1 MDQLAIALL
10 LVAALLHS
18 AWHALIKTA
27 GDRLVGLAGMN
38 IVSTGVS
45 LALLPLVSI
54 PEVAVWP
61 VLLFSVVLHNLYK
74 VGLAQVYRHGD
85 LSQAYPIA
93 RGLSPLFATLIAW
106 GVLGEVLVVGQ
117 LAGVGLVSI
126 GLITIGLE
134 RRNCTLSPALLA
146 SAGLTGL
153 LVAAYSVVDA
163 YGTRLSGDWV
173 SYAVW
178 LVAMD
183 GVAFVAMMSHLRGR
197 ILWMI
202 VGREW
207 RRTLI
212 SGLLGVGAFGVF
224 LWALSRGA
232 VGGVAA
238 LRETSVLFASLIGIF
253 VLKEHGSMARF
264 LGAVLITA
272 GIIVFAAHAGGGIR
286 H

>member
-1 MDQLAIALL
+1 VDQLAIALL

-106 GVLGEVLVVGQ
+106 GVLGEVLGRWSVGGGRAGFHRSDHDRLGAPQ
-117 LAGVGLVSI
+117 LYPVSRLAGLRWADGPPGRSVFGCGCLRYPPEWRLGIVCGLA
-126 GLITIGLE
+126 GGDGW
-134 RRNCTLSPALLA
+134 ALL
-146 SAGLTGL
+146 S
-153 LVAAYSVVDA
+153 
-163 YGTRLSGDWV
+163 
-173 SYAVW
+173 
-178 LVAMD
+178 
-183 GVAFVAMMSHLRGR
+183 
-197 ILWMI
+197 
-202 VGREW
+202 W
-207 RRTLI
+207 R
-212 SGLLGVGAFGVF
+212 
-224 LWALSRGA
+224 
-232 VGGVAA
+232 
-238 LRETSVLFASLIGIF
+238 
-253 VLKEHGSMARF
+253 
-264 LGAVLITA
+264 
-272 GIIVFAAHAGGGIR
+272 
-286 H
+286 

>member
-1 MDQLAIALL
+1 MLL
-10 LVAALLHS
+10 LLCAALLHS
-18 AWHALIKTA
+18 SWHAMIKAT

-38 IVSTGVS
+38 IVSTAVS
-45 LALLPLVSI
+45 LGLLPLVRV
-54 PEVAVWP
+54 PAAAVWP

-106 GVLGEVLVVGQ
+106 GLLGEILEAGQ
-117 LAGVGLVSI
+117 MLGVGLVSV
-126 GLITIGLE
+126 GLIAIGME
-134 RRNCTLSPALLA
+134 HRGRALSPALLA

-183 GVAFVAMMSHLRGR
+183 GAVFVAAMSRLRGR
-197 ILWMI
+197 ALWMI
-202 VGREW
+202 IGREW
-207 RRTLI
+207 RRTLV

-224 LWALSRGA
+224 LWALSKGA
-232 VGGVAA
+232 VGGVSA
-238 LRETSVLFASLIGIF
+238 LRETSVLFASLIGIY
-253 VLKEHGSMARF
+253 VLKERWSVAR
-264 LGAVLITA
+264 LSGAMLITL
-272 GIIVFAAHAGGGIR
+272 GIVLYATRI
-286 H
+286 

>member
-1 MDQLAIALL
+1 MDSTVVAMLL
-10 LVAALLHS
+10 LAALLHAS
-18 AWHALIKTA
+18 WHALIKTA

-38 IVSTGVS
+38 IVSTAVS
-45 LALLPLVSI
+45 LALLPLVTV
-54 PEVAVWP
+54 PAAAVWP

-93 RGLSPLFATLIAW
+93 RGISPFFATVIAW
-106 GVLGEVLVVGQ
+106 GVLGEVLEAGQ
-117 LAGVGLVSI
+117 MAGVGLVSV
-126 GLITIGLE
+126 GLIAIGME
-134 RRNCTLSPALLA
+134 RRGGALSPALLV
-146 SAGLTGL
+146 SAGLTGF

-163 YGTRLSGDWV
+163 YGTRVNGDWV

-183 GVAFVAMMSHLRGR
+183 GAVFVAVMSRLRGR
-197 ILWMI
+197 ALWSI

-232 VGGVAA
+232 VGGVSA

-253 VLKEHGSMARF
+253 VLKERWSVPR
-264 LGAVLITA
+264 LSGAILITL
-272 GIIVFAAHAGGGIR
+272 GIILYTARI
-286 H
+286 